1 VLQNAEPGTAKA
13 GFPLAESSILE
24 SPEPE
29 PEIEV
34 ESPQCEEESVSGTP
48 VTEAVAGS
56 SYVSPDAEAESA
68 AKFSKHT
75 PAAPDQAAITYAHA
89 APEVRFASAALVS

>member
-1 VLQNAEPGTAKA
+1 MLQNAEPGTAKA
-13 GFPLAESSILE
+13 EFPLAESSILE

-29 PEIEV
+29 IEV
-34 ESPQCEEESVSGTP
+34 ESPQCVEEGVSETP
-48 VTEAVAGS
+48 LTEGVAGAP
-56 SYVSPDAEAESA
+56 YVSRDAEAESA
-68 AKFSKHT
+68 AKLSKHT